1 MKLMIIES
9 PGKIK
14 KLSAI
19 LGSDWIIGASVG
31 HVRDLPKKQMGVE
44 APDFKPTYELT
55 ERGEDVIKKLKGLV
69 KQADSVY
76 LATDPDREGESI
88 SWHLQQ
94 CLRLQNPYRV
104 TFNEITPNAVKTAL
118 ASPRAIDVKRVAA
131 QEARRVLDRL
141 VGYMVSPELS
151 RQAGERLSAGR
162 VQSPAV
168 RLVVERERAIRAFKV
183 THHYGALLVFA
194 DAKTGNQWTA
204 EWLTKPRFVSIRNS

>member
-14 KLSAI
+14 KLSSI
-19 LGSDWIIGASVG
+19 LGSDWKIVASVG
-31 HVRDLPKKQMGVE
+31 HVRDLPEKQIGVE
-44 APDFKPTYELT
+44 APDFKPHYEMT
-55 ERGEDVIKKLKGLV
+55 ERGVGVIAKMKPLV
-69 KQADSVY
+69 KDAEAVY

-94 CLRLQNPYRV
+94 CLKLTNPLRV
-104 TFNEITPNAVKTAL
+104 TFNEITPTAVKA
-118 ASPRAIDVKRVAA
+118 AIAAPRSINIKRVAS

-168 RLVVERERAIRAFKV
+168 RLVVERERQIRAFKP
-183 THHYGALLVFA
+183 THHFGAMLIFA
-194 DAKTGNQWTA
+194 GAKNEWTA
-204 EWLTKPRFVSIRNS
+204 EWLTRPNFVTEDNP